1 MGKRATSWH
10 RQKETRR
17 KKAKQGRSSRR
28 KPKRNYILK
37 GIVECANGQ
46 KMFRYNYRN
55 GSNRSD
61 LDCHQT
67 SEKPEHYCLN
77 KCCKIGPVTRYDVRI
92 KVKVP
97 TASKRSAT
105 PSRDE
110 TEYERRER
118 KRNWRKYGNI
128 KLHRIGSRC
137 QFSLVPLE
145 FVINQA

>member
-1 MGKRATSWH
+1 MIIRIYKKDAYDYSVDIKTNKEFTTKRASSWH

-46 KMFRYNYRN
+46 QVFRYNYRN

-67 SEKPEHYCLN
+67 SEKPQHYCLN
-77 KCCKIGPVTRYDVRI
+77 KCRKIGEI
-92 KVKVP
+92 
-97 TASKRSAT
+97 
-105 PSRDE
+105 
-110 TEYERRER
+110 
-118 KRNWRKYGNI
+118 
-128 KLHRIGSRC
+128 
-137 QFSLVPLE
+137 
-145 FVINQA
+145 